1 MPELPEVETL
11 ARELR
16 GVLIGRTVVGV
27 EVRWVRTVAV
37 PDPETFARRLT
48 GHRIREIRRRG
59 KWLLLGLDEGDW
71 LLVHLRMS
79 GRLTVEESSAP
90 DDVHARVVFYL
101 DDGQRLCFSDPRKFG
116 RMMLVDD
123 PGAVLG
129 DLGPDPLGPDLMPE
143 RLAEMLRGRRVRL
156 KPLLTDQRFLA
167 GLGNIYADEVL
178 WVAGL
183 HPLRCADTL
192 TPEEIVHLHRA
203 IRRVLEEA
211 IARRGTTLPDRRYV
225 LPDGRPGEFALHLAV
240 YGREGQP
247 CLRCGTPIVR
257 TRVGGRSAHYCPQCQ
272 QLTSAASRSRSS
284 AGSGK

>member
-16 GVLIGRTVVGV
+16 GALIGRRVVGV
-27 EVRWVRTVAV
+27 EVRWPRTVAG

-48 GHRIREIRRRG
+48 GRRIREIGRRG
-59 KWLLLGLDEGDW
+59 KWLLLCLDEGDW

-79 GRLTVEESSAP
+79 GRLVVESADAP
-90 DDVHARVVFYL
+90 EDSHTRVVFHL
-101 DDGQRLCFSDPRKFG
+101 DDGRRLRFSDPRKFG
-116 RMMLVDD
+116 RMALVDD

-129 DLGPDPLGPDLMPE
+129 DLGPDPLDPALTPE
-143 RLAEMLRGRRVRL
+143 RLAGMLRGRRVRL

-178 WVAGL
+178 WEAGL

-192 TPEEIVHLHRA
+192 TLEETARLHGA
-203 IRRVLEEA
+203 IRQVLEEA
-211 IARRGTTLPDRRYV
+211 IACRGTTLPDRRYV
-225 LPDGRPGEFALHLAV
+225 LPDGRPGEFAPHLAV

-247 CLRCGTPIVR
+247 CPRCGAPIIR
-257 TRVGGRSAHYCPQCQ
+257 TRVGGRSARYCPRCQ
-272 QLTSAASRSRSS
+272 PQ
-284 AGSGK
+284 K